1 MRPVQ
6 PMHFLQK
13 AFLHLGPLDSTTS
26 GGYFKQKDQLKIFF
40 ANHSPKMYCKKVL
53 SSMSSEH
60 PCRGSPVWP
69 QPRTCS
75 LGDSHLSLLDHVHK
89 YLQKCCENWFGI
101 QWIFFFFYNE
111 KTTKGKHL
119 VRWFSSIF
127 THSFYCWRPQSGLSL
142 FRALSDPNPK
152 KVGHQMLCGC
162 SWRGAVG
169 ISRIVLKYESDTS
182 KLVEN

>member
-53 SSMSSEH
+53 SSVSSEH

-75 LGDSHLSLLDHVHK
+75 LGDSHLSPCPQVPAEVLWVLIWDTMRK
-89 YLQKCCENWFGI
+89 LQR
-101 QWIFFFFYNE
+101 E
-111 KTTKGKHL
+111 KKGKHL